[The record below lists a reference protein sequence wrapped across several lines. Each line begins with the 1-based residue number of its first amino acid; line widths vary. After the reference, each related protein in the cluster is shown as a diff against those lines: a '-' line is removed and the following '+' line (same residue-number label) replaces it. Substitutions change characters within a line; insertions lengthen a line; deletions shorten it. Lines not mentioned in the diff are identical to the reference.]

1 MATNLDPQ
9 LLAQILAMQQGQGL
23 GQWSGTGNLRDWMVD
38 RRRDV
43 VGHSGGDAGTELY
56 SDPITRLYHGTGHET
71 WGQDTADV
79 YDAQGNYIGP
89 SSGDSEALGIAK
101 FIAMSLAAGYG
112 ADALNGAYGGAAA
125 GTVTANDVAMMAAN
139 GMTDAQIATAIGSEA
154 AQAMGLAG
162 AGTGMT
168 FAETTAL
175 AAEQGATNTAAEE
188 AAKKAAESS
197 IGNGAKNA
205 VDAAGWAKTLLPI
218 AGAVTGAI
226 DAGDKEQTSSRDP
239 WAPAQ
244 PYLKGLLSDGAQL
257 YDQYKQ
263 QPFSQSQQAGYTN
276 IGSLLDLVNNNAGGL
291 LSGFRANASGANQFQ
306 RGTPGLLQGSSFNPT
321 AEQWQPQGYGD
332 MGMAQFRR
340 GR

>member
-1 MATNLDPQ
+1 MAANIDPQ
-9 LLAQILAMQQGQGL
+9 LLAQILALQQGQGL
-23 GQWSGTGNLRDWMVD
+23 GQWSGTGNLGDWTVD

-56 SDPITRLYHGTGHET
+56 SDPITRLYQGTGHET

-89 SSGDSEALGIAK
+89 SSGDSEALSMAK

-125 GTVTANDVAMMAAN
+125 GSEGMVNGAFLGEGMASGVPAWDAAATAAGNSLATTGAGSALSNVKT
-139 GMTDAQIATAIGSEA
+139 GTDAASTLSQVGSGTKSVVDA
-154 AQAMGLAG
+154 LGGGQGLA
-162 AGTGMT
+162 
-168 FAETTAL
+168 AL
-175 AAEQGATNTAAEE
+175 AG
-188 AAKKAAESS
+188 
-197 IGNGAKNA
+197 G
-205 VDAAGWAKTLLPI
+205 V
-218 AGAVTGAI
+218 AGALDG
-226 DAGDKEQTSSRDP
+226 GDKDQTSSRDP

-244 PYLKGLLSDGAQL
+244 PYLRGLLSDGAQL

>member
-9 LLAQILAMQQGQGL
+9 LLAQLLALQQGQGL
-23 GQWSGTGNLRDWMVD
+23 GQWSGTGNLGDWTVD

-56 SDPITRLYHGTGHET
+56 SDPITRLYQGTGHET

-89 SSGDSEALGIAK
+89 SSGDSEALSMAK

-125 GTVTANDVAMMAAN
+125 GSEGMVNGAFLGEGMASGVPAW
-139 GMTDAQIATAIGSEA
+139 DAAATAAGNTLA
-154 AQAMGLAG
+154 AGGGAAAG
-162 AGTGMT
+162 AGSAGGAGSTLASGAGKAMD
-168 FAETTAL
+168 AL
-175 AAEQGATNTAAEE
+175 G
-188 AAKKAAESS
+188 
-197 IGNGAKNA
+197 GAKTVAGVIGA
-205 VDAAGWAKTLLPI
+205 V
-218 AGAVTGAI
+218 AGAA
-226 DAGDKEQTSSRDP
+226 DSGDKEQTSSRDP